1 MVNSGPQSKYGVSFH
16 RKQVFH
22 TAVTAV
28 FILILLSLGGLL
40 FINWRDKR
48 KNDGLELQV
57 LWAEGD
63 YRQVFSASRTAL
75 ENKPMDYFL
84 LVMNGFSAYQL
95 AVAQT
100 GSSDVEA
107 YIDACIWSLR
117 KALLLQDEDGRVYY
131 VLGKAYYYKGTSY
144 ADLAVSYLEKAR
156 RLSFLASD
164 IPEYLGLS
172 YASLRDYRGSVAA
185 FTQSLGD
192 NTSDILLL
200 AIAKSYAE
208 LGDYDSARAYLLRCI
223 ESSLDYNTINAARLL
238 LGDVLKDA
246 GDAAGAEIQYL
257 AIIAEN
263 GENAE
268 AHFRLGE
275 LYFDQK
281 DEIRARAEWRR
292 AERINPAHAG
302 ARARFNR

>member
-1 MVNSGPQSKYGVSFH
+1 M
-16 RKQVFH
+16 
-22 TAVTAV
+22 TAV
-28 FILILLSLGGLL
+28 FILILLFLAGFL
-40 FINWRDKR
+40 FVNWQNSR
-48 KNDGLELQV
+48 KNDGLKLQD

-63 YRQVFSASRTAL
+63 YRQIFSSSRMAL
-75 ENKPMDYFL
+75 ESKPMDYFL

-95 AVAQT
+95 AVAQID
-100 GSSDVEA
+100 SSDVQA

-117 KALLLQDEDGRVYY
+117 KALLLREGDGRVYY
-131 VLGKAYYYKGTSY
+131 VLGKAYYYKGTGY

-156 RLSFLASD
+156 SLEYLAGD

-185 FTQSLGD
+185 FTQSLFPAENSGEAGEA
-192 NTSDILLL
+192 SDVLLL
-200 AIAKSYAE
+200 AIARSYAE
-208 LGDYDSARAYLLRCI
+208 LGEYDSARAYLLRCI
-223 ESSLDYNTINAARLL
+223 DSSLDYNTINTAHLL
-238 LGDVLKDA
+238 LGNVLKDA
-246 GDAAGAEIQYL
+246 GDTAGAEAQYL
-257 AIIAEN
+257 AIIAES

-302 ARARFNR
+302 ARARLNK